1 MRLVLDAATMVAG
14 IRSDRGASRRLLRM
28 ALEGR
33 GFRLLI
39 SVPLLIEYEAVL
51 TRPEHLKVA
60 RLTIDDIGVLLP
72 DAVAAV
78 AERVELAFLWRPMLP
93 DADDDMVLETAING
107 RADGI
112 VTFNR
117 RDFEAAEERFG
128 IAVLSARDAVRRLER
143 KE

>member
-1 MRLVLDAATMVAG
+1 MECFGWPRRIISQNGLADGTLRPADLSTRGMARPNMAAAG
-14 IRSDRGASRRLLRM
+14 LST
-28 ALEGR
+28 E
-33 GFRLLI
+33 
-39 SVPLLIEYEAVL
+39 
-51 TRPEHLKVA
+51 
-60 RLTIDDIGVLLP
+60 DIGVLL
-72 DAVAAV
+72 DAVAAI

-117 RDFEAAEERFG
+117 RDFGPAKDRFG
-128 IAVLSARDAVRRLER
+128 IAVLSPGEVVSRLER